1 MTFLLSVDKK
11 EMQAL
16 RHKMDIYRGIG
27 CREHENVFCFC
38 ENCKIFLVVVVG
50 KEEGILSGRIL
61 LGGRRPP
68 RDP

>member
-27 CREHENVFCFC
+27 CREHENVFFC
-38 ENCKIFLVVVVG
+38 ENCKTLVVVVE